1 MLQCPRHPSV
11 HGRRI
16 LNAEVVTIGTEL
28 LLGEIVDTNAVHIAR
43 QLRTIGLDL
52 HYMTTVG
59 DNLERIAR
67 VIDIALNRVDV
78 VITSGGLGPTVD
90 DVTREG
96 VAKATGRPLVFS
108 PELFEQIRAFFDRI
122 GRQMSENNRR
132 QAYIPAGAIP
142 VPNPVGSA
150 PAFIVETER
159 GVVISL
165 PGVPREMK
173 YLLETAVLPYLRDRF
188 HLQAV
193 IKTRLLRTVAAGES
207 AIDAAIAD
215 LMELTNPTV
224 GLAAHPGQTDI
235 RITAKAPSEE
245 EADALIAPV
254 EAEIRRRLGNLV
266 FGVDGKTL
274 AGVIGE
280 QMQHRNLRLAMVD
293 TALHGTSAQELA
305 MGGYANIIAEQ
316 KPFADTE
323 TAIAE
328 LGATGDTPEAQAL
341 SVAQRIS
348 GENTVGLSILSF
360 PAPNGGATMAVV
372 AEAHGNTSRV
382 RVFQHAYTGE
392 TAVSWLTTHSLN
404 QLRRWL
410 DGESVAQSAI

>member
-254 EAEIRRRLGNLV
+254 EAEIRKRLGDVIYGVDEERVEDVVARLLGERGWQVGIAWVGPDCHVVDRLRAAGVEARVFSAAPPFPVRTEEEALEWARRLRESG
-266 FGVDGKTL
+266 GVDV
-274 AGVIGE
+274 AAVIV
-280 QMQHRNLRLAMVD
+280 AVSD
-293 TALHGTSAQELA
+293 
-305 MGGYANIIAEQ
+305 
-316 KPFADTE
+316 
-323 TAIAE
+323 
-328 LGATGDTPEAQAL
+328 GDEAY
-341 SVAQRIS
+341 
-348 GENTVGLSILSF
+348 TV
-360 PAPNGGATMAVV
+360 MAVV
-372 AEAHGNTSRV
+372 AP
-382 RVFQHAYTGE
+382 TGE
-392 TAVSWLTTHSLN
+392 RSARLTYRAFAEYRKQWVANVVLD
-404 QLRRWL
+404 LIRRL
-410 DGESVAQSAI
+410 AMSPTS

>member
-254 EAEIRRRLGNLV
+254 EAEIRKRLGDVIYGVDEERVEDVVARLLGERGWQVGIAWVGPDCHVVERLRAAGVEARVFSADPPFPVRTEEEALEWARRLRESG
-266 FGVDGKTL
+266 GVDV
-274 AGVIGE
+274 AAVIV
-280 QMQHRNLRLAMVD
+280 AVSD
-293 TALHGTSAQELA
+293 
-305 MGGYANIIAEQ
+305 
-316 KPFADTE
+316 
-323 TAIAE
+323 
-328 LGATGDTPEAQAL
+328 GDEAY
-341 SVAQRIS
+341 
-348 GENTVGLSILSF
+348 TV
-360 PAPNGGATMAVV
+360 MAVV
-372 AEAHGNTSRV
+372 AP
-382 RVFQHAYTGE
+382 TGE
-392 TAVSWLTTHSLN
+392 RSARLTYRAFAEYRKQWVANVVLD
-404 QLRRWL
+404 LIRRL
-410 DGESVAQSAI
+410 AMSPTS

>member
-108 PELFEQIRAFFDRI
+108 PELFEQIRAFFNRI

-150 PAFIVETER
+150 PAFVVETER

-173 YLLETAVLPYLRDRF
+173 
-188 HLQAV
+188 
-193 IKTRLLRTVAAGES
+193 
-207 AIDAAIAD
+207 
-215 LMELTNPTV
+215 
-224 GLAAHPGQTDI
+224 
-235 RITAKAPSEE
+235 
-245 EADALIAPV
+245 
-254 EAEIRRRLGNLV
+254 
-266 FGVDGKTL
+266 
-274 AGVIGE
+274 
-280 QMQHRNLRLAMVD
+280 
-293 TALHGTSAQELA
+293 
-305 MGGYANIIAEQ
+305 
-316 KPFADTE
+316 
-323 TAIAE
+323 
-328 LGATGDTPEAQAL
+328 
-341 SVAQRIS
+341 
-348 GENTVGLSILSF
+348 
-360 PAPNGGATMAVV
+360 
-372 AEAHGNTSRV
+372 
-382 RVFQHAYTGE
+382 
-392 TAVSWLTTHSLN
+392 
-404 QLRRWL
+404 
-410 DGESVAQSAI
+410 